1 MKINEAGLKLIK
13 NYEGC
18 KLEAYKC
25 SAGKWTIGWGHT
37 GKVGDKPIVS
47 GMKITQ
53 KQADDILKQDLV
65 KFENYVSALKRDFNE
80 NQFSAL
86 VSFCYNCGPKSLQT
100 LCKNRTNAQIADAM
114 LKYNKAKGKVLTG
127 LTKRRKAERE
137 LYLTPVTQVSTTP
150 IQQTEKLPYKVK
162 VKQDMNIRKG
172 SGVEFDVVK
181 KAKKGD
187 TLMVWAIETK
197 GTVKWGKNSYGYF
210 MLTYCEKI

>member
-18 KLEAYKC
+18 RLEAYKC
-25 SAGKWTIGWGHT
+25 SAGVWTIGWGHT
-37 GKVGDKPIVS
+37 GKIDNKAITL

-53 KQADDILKQDLV
+53 KKADEILKADLV
-65 KFENYVSALKRDFNE
+65 KFENYVDALKRDFNE

-86 VSFCYNCGPKSLQT
+86 VSFCYNCGPKALQN
-100 LCKNRTNAQIADAM
+100 LCKNRTNEQIAEAL

-137 LYLTPVTQVSTTP
+137 LFLKSVSSTPNIV
-150 IQQTEKLPYKVK
+150 QTISEKLPYKVK
-162 VKQDMNIRKG
+162 VKKDLNIRKG
-172 SGVEFDVVK
+172 AGINFAKVK
-181 KAKKGD
+181 MAKKGD
-187 TLMVWAIETK
+187 ILMVWAIETK

-210 MLTYCEKI
+210 SLDYCEKI